1 MSINSID
8 EIDQPAA
15 APTAFDVDRVE
26 AFAGQVASDIGTV
39 FAGATVYIGHHAGLY
54 AAMADGGALSAEELA
69 ERAGAHP
76 RYVRE
81 WLGAQAAGGYVEY
94 DPDGGVFRLPPE
106 HAAVLADSTSPAY
119 LAGASDGMAA
129 IWAAAERV
137 AADFTVGEGVPWHEH
152 DARLFSGTEELFRPS
167 YEAFLTSEWIPS
179 LEGVGAQLAS
189 GARVADVGCG
199 HGVSTIVMAKDF
211 PNSSFRGYDGH
222 DASIATARQRAAD
235 AGVTDR
241 TSFEVALATEL
252 PGHDFDLVCFFDS
265 LHDMGDPVGAL
276 VSAREAL
283 RGDGTVMLIEPFAG
297 DGVEDNLTPVGRLYY
312 AASTLVCTANGIAQ
326 GNRPV
331 LGAQAGEAALRDVL
345 AQAGFTRVRRSAETP
360 FNLVIEARP

>member
-1 MSINSID
+1 MSIDSID
-8 EIDQPAA
+8 TTNQHTD
-15 APTAFDVDRVE
+15 APTTLDLDRVE
-26 AFAGQVASDIGTV
+26 AFAGQVAGDIGTV

-54 AAMADGGALSAEELA
+54 TAMADGGALTPEEVA
-69 ERAGAHP
+69 DRAGAHP

-94 DPDGGVFRLPPE
+94 EPASGAYRLPPE
-106 HAAVLADSTSPAY
+106 HAAVLADPMSPAY

-137 AADFTVGEGVPWHEH
+137 ATDFTLGEGVPWHEH
-152 DARLFSGTEELFRPS
+152 DPRLFSGTEELFRPS
-167 YEAFLTSEWIPS
+167 YQTFLTSEWIPS
-179 LEGVGAQLAS
+179 LEGVEDRLTA

-199 HGVSTIVMAKDF
+199 HGVSTVVMAG
-211 PNSSFRGYDGH
+211 SFAASHFHGYDAH
-222 DASIATARQRAAD
+222 DASISTARRRAAD
-235 AGVTDR
+235 AGVGDR
-241 TSFEVALATEL
+241 TSFEVALATKL
-252 PGHDFDLVCFFDS
+252 PDLGFDLVCFFDS

-283 RGDGTVMLIEPFAG
+283 TSDGTVMLIEPFAG

-360 FNLVIEARP
+360 FNLVLEARP

>member
-1 MSINSID
+1 MSVDSIQ
-8 EIDQPAA
+8 EADQSAA
-15 APTAFDVDRVE
+15 AETELDADRLE

-54 AAMADGGALSAEELA
+54 AAMADGGALTAEELA
-69 ERAGAHP
+69 ERSGAHP

-81 WLGAQAAGGYVEY
+81 WLGAQAAGGYIEY
-94 DPDGGVFRLPPE
+94 DRDRGAFWLPPE
-106 HAAVLADSTSPAY
+106 HAAVLADRTSPAY

-137 AADFTVGEGVPWHEH
+137 AADFTVGAGVPWDEH

-167 YEAFLTSEWIPS
+167 YETFLTSEWIPS
-179 LEGVGAQLAS
+179 LEGVGEKLAT

-199 HGVSTIVMAKDF
+199 HGVSTIVMASGF
-211 PNSSFRGYDGH
+211 PSSSFHGYDGH
-222 DASIATARQRAAD
+222 DASIATARQRATD
-235 AGVTDR
+235 AGVSDR
-241 TSFEVALATEL
+241 VRFEVALANEL
-252 PGHDFDLVCFFDS
+252 PGGDFDLVCFFDS

-276 VSAREAL
+276 VCAREAL
-283 RGDGTVMLIEPFAG
+283 TSDGTVMLIEPFAG
-297 DGVEDNLTPVGRLYY
+297 EGVEDNLTPVGRLYY
-312 AASTLVCTANGIAQ
+312 SASTLVCTANGIAQ

-331 LGAQAGEAALRDVL
+331 LGAQAGESALRDVL